1 MTSFL
6 IRLFACLLVLMLP
19 LLPAGAAPANK
30 SMSGPRPGYV
40 RVKFETDAGV
50 IVVALDAKR
59 APKTTANFLLY
70 VDDGRLDGTSFYRAS
85 RNKAAPGQGFIQGG
99 IDTDFRRTIVPSV
112 VLEPTS
118 QTGIK
123 HLDATI
129 TMARHKLPNSATA
142 NFSLTVGPAPFLD
155 ARPDSPGY
163 AAFGHV
169 VSGMDVVKKILARPT
184 CCGKGPMFGQMLKQ
198 QAKIIRAVRL
208 DGTAK
213 PTTFV
218 RPWLMMPSGS
228 KKPVDKKR

>member
-1 MTSFL
+1 MISFST
-6 IRLFACLLVLMLP
+6 RLVACLLAV
-19 LLPAGAAPANK
+19 LLPIHASAAPPANK
-30 SMSGPRPGYV
+30 PTPGYV

-59 APKTTANFLLY
+59 APKTTANFLMY
-70 VDDGRLDGTSFYRAS
+70 VDDGRLDGTSFYRSS
-85 RNKAAPGQGFIQGG
+85 RNKANPGQGFIQGG

-112 VLEPTS
+112 QLEPTS
-118 QTGIK
+118 QTGIR

-129 TMARHKLPNSATA
+129 SMARHKQPNSATA

-169 VSGMDVVKKILARPT
+169 VAGMDVVKKILARPT

-198 QAKIIRAVRL
+198 QATIIHAVRL
-208 DGTAK
+208 DGTAR

-218 RPWLMMPSGS
+218 RPWLMLPSGS
-228 KKPVDKKR
+228 KKPPVKK